1 MKKGERKSSPLFYLR
16 GKIIPTVSLDFK
28 GGERFTIPNMAKTGV
43 VYVCQHCG
51 WKSLKWV
58 GRCGGCGE
66 WDSTVEEIA
75 ATTTA
80 GLRHTPGILNR
91 ELPQPITKVKLQ
103 ECPCIETG
111 MKEFD
116 RILGGGLIAGSAVLI
131 GGSPGIGKSTL
142 LLQIC
147 QYISQKGY
155 IALYIT
161 GEESASQIKLRAERL
176 SILSDNLLVV
186 AETNLDFILENIHN
200 THPAMVVIDS
210 VQMIYKPGLESSPG
224 TVAQVRQCAH
234 ELIFTAKS
242 TGSAIFLVGHV
253 TKQGIIA
260 GPKVL
265 EHMADTVL
273 YFEGEKFQCYRILRA
288 VKNRFGSTDE
298 IGIFEMGRNG
308 LRQVDNPSQI
318 FISQG
323 RGVCTGSTIIP
334 CVEGTRSLLVEI
346 QALVTRANF
355 GIPERKVSGV
365 DYNRVSMILAVL
377 EKRIG
382 LKLGGHDTF
391 VNIVGGVQVDEPAA
405 DLGIAMTIASSFLE
419 KVIPFDTVVMG
430 EIGLGG
436 EVRNINQIEI
446 RLKEAQRLGF
456 KKAIIPK
463 DSMRGIGKDFGMELY
478 EIRYLS
484 EAIDIIG

>member
-1 MKKGERKSSPLFYLR
+1 M
-16 GKIIPTVSLDFK
+16 T
-28 GGERFTIPNMAKTGV
+28 KTGV

-66 WDSTVEEIA
+66 WDSTVEEIS
-75 ATTTA
+75 TGV
-80 GLRHTPGILNR
+80 GLGCKSVTLNR
-91 ELPQPITKVKLQ
+91 ELPQPITNVKLL

-116 RILGGGLIAGSAVLI
+116 RILGWGLIVGSAVLI
-131 GGSPGIGKSTL
+131 GGTPGIGKSTL
-142 LLQIC
+142 LLQVC

-155 IALYIT
+155 TTLYVT
-161 GEESASQIKLRAERL
+161 AEESVAQTKLRAERL

-186 AETNLDFILENIHN
+186 AETNLDFILENVHN
-200 THPAMVVIDS
+200 THPTLVVIDS
-210 VQMIYKPGLESSPG
+210 IQMIYKPQLESSPG

-234 ELIFTAKS
+234 ELIFNAKS

-253 TKQGIIA
+253 TKEGIIA

-273 YFEGEKFQCYRILRA
+273 YFEGEKFQCYRILRV

-298 IGIFEMGRNG
+298 IGIFEMRKNG
-308 LRQVDNPSQI
+308 LQPVDNPSEI

-323 RGVCTGSTIIP
+323 RRISAGSAIIS
-334 CVEGTRSLLVEI
+334 CMEGTRALLVEI

-365 DYNRVSMILAVL
+365 DYNRVSMILAIL

-382 LKLGGHDTF
+382 LKLGGQDIF

-405 DLGIAMTIASSFLE
+405 DLGIAMTIASSFKE
-419 KVIPFDTVVMG
+419 KAISPDTIFVG
-430 EIGLGG
+430 EVGLGG
-436 EVRNINQIEI
+436 EVRSVNQIEI

-456 KKAIIPK
+456 KKAVIPK
-463 DSMRGIGKDFGMELY
+463 DNAKGLGKDFGIELI
-478 EIRYLS
+478 EVCYLS
-484 EAIDIIG
+484 EAVEIIG

>member
-1 MKKGERKSSPLFYLR
+1 M
-16 GKIIPTVSLDFK
+16 T
-28 GGERFTIPNMAKTGV
+28 KTSV

-66 WDSTVEEIA
+66 WDSTIEELG
-75 ATTTA
+75 TPA
-80 GLRHTPGILNR
+80 GSGYKSFTISR
-91 ELPQPITKVKLQ
+91 ELPQPITQVKLL
-103 ECPCIETG
+103 ECPSIETG
-111 MKEFD
+111 MEEFD

-131 GGSPGIGKSTL
+131 GGTPGIGKSTL
-142 LLQIC
+142 LLQVC
-147 QYISQKGY
+147 QYISKKGY
-155 IALYIT
+155 TTLYVT
-161 GEESASQIKLRAERL
+161 GEESVAQTKLRAERL

-200 THPAMVVIDS
+200 TRPTLVVIDS
-210 VQMIYKPGLESSPG
+210 IQMIYKSQIESAPG
-224 TVAQVRQCAH
+224 TVAQVRQCAND
-234 ELIFTAKS
+234 LISVAKS

-273 YFEGEKFQCYRILRA
+273 YFEGEKFQCYRILRV

-298 IGIFEMGRNG
+298 IGIFEMRKNG
-308 LRQVDNPSQI
+308 LQPVDNPSEI

-323 RGVCTGSTIIP
+323 RRISAGSAIIS
-334 CVEGTRSLLVEI
+334 CMEGTRALLVEI

-355 GIPERKVSGV
+355 GMPERKVSGV
-365 DYNRVSMILAVL
+365 DYNRVSMILAIL

-382 LKLGGHDTF
+382 LKLGGQDVF

-405 DLGIAMTIASSFLE
+405 DLGIAMTITSSFKE
-419 KVIPFDTVVMG
+419 KVIPSDIVFVG
-430 EIGLGG
+430 EVGLGG
-436 EVRNINQIEI
+436 EVRSVSQIEI

-456 KKAIIPK
+456 KRAIVPK
-463 DSMRGIGKDFGMELY
+463 DNTKGIANDLGIELS
-478 EIRYLS
+478 EVCYLS
-484 EAIDIIG
+484 EAVEIIG

>member
-1 MKKGERKSSPLFYLR
+1 MS
-16 GKIIPTVSLDFK
+16 
-28 GGERFTIPNMAKTGV
+28 KTGV

-66 WDSTVEEIA
+66 WDSTVEEIQ
-75 ATTTA
+75 TSHT
-80 GLRHTPGILNR
+80 GLHSKSVAFNR
-91 ELPQPITKVKLQ
+91 ELPQPITRVKSP

-116 RILGGGLIAGSAVLI
+116 RILGGGIIVGSAVLI
-131 GGSPGIGKSTL
+131 GGTPGIGKSTL

-147 QYISQKGY
+147 QNISQKGY
-155 IALYIT
+155 TTLYIT
-161 GEESASQIKLRAERL
+161 GEESVAQTKLRAERL

-200 THPAMVVIDS
+200 THPTMVVIDS
-210 VQMIYKPGLESSPG
+210 IQMIYKSQLDSSPG
-224 TVAQVRQCAH
+224 TVAQVRQCAN
-234 ELIFTAKS
+234 ELIYTAKS

-273 YFEGEKFQCYRILRA
+273 YFEGEKSQCYRILRV

-298 IGIFEMGRNG
+298 IGIFEMRKNG
-308 LRQVDNPSQI
+308 LQQVDNPSEI

-323 RGVCTGSTIIP
+323 RRINTGSAIIP
-334 CVEGTRSLLVEI
+334 CMEGTRALLIEI
-346 QALVTRANF
+346 QALVARANF
-355 GIPERKVSGV
+355 GMPERKVSGV

-377 EKRIG
+377 EKRIE
-382 LKLGGHDTF
+382 LKLGGQDIF
-391 VNIVGGVQVDEPAA
+391 VNIVGGVQIDEPAA
-405 DLGIAMTIASSFLE
+405 DLGIAMTIASSFKE
-419 KVIPFDTVVMG
+419 KVIPSDMVVIG
-430 EIGLGG
+430 EVGLGG
-436 EVRNINQIEI
+436 EVRNVNQIEI

-456 KKAIIPK
+456 KRAVIPK
-463 DSMRGIGKDFGMELY
+463 DNVKGIGKEFGIELI
-478 EIRYLS
+478 EVGYLS
-484 EAIDIIG
+484 EAIEIIG

>member
-1 MKKGERKSSPLFYLR
+1 MKQKKGENEFLPFFYLWVLYQWLYSKNR
-16 GKIIPTVSLDFK
+16 
-28 GGERFTIPNMAKTGV
+28 TIYNDMAKTGV

-66 WDSTVEEIA
+66 WDSTVEEVDSDN
-75 ATTTA
+75 
-80 GLRHTPGILNR
+80 GLHCKSPGINR
-91 ELPQPITKVKLQ
+91 ELPQPVTSVKLLK
-103 ECPCIETG
+103 CPCIETG

-131 GGSPGIGKSTL
+131 GGTPGIGKSTL
-142 LLQIC
+142 LLQVC
-147 QYISQKGY
+147 QFISQKGY
-155 IALYIT
+155 TTLYVT
-161 GEESASQIKLRAERL
+161 GEESAAQTKLRAERL
-176 SILSDNLLVV
+176 SILSDTLLVV

-200 THPAMVVIDS
+200 THPVLVVIDS
-210 VQMIYKPGLESSPG
+210 IQMIYKPQLESSPG
-224 TVAQVRQCAH
+224 TVAQVRQCAN

-242 TGSAIFLVGHV
+242 SGSAIFLVGHV

-273 YFEGEKFQCYRILRA
+273 YFEGEKFQCYRILRV

-298 IGIFEMGRNG
+298 IGIFEMRKNG
-308 LRQVDNPSQI
+308 LQQVDNPSEI

-323 RGVCTGSTIIP
+323 RRISAGSTIIP
-334 CVEGTRSLLVEI
+334 CLEGTRALLVEI

-355 GIPERKVSGV
+355 GMPERKVSGV
-365 DYNRVSMILAVL
+365 DYNRVSMILAIL
-377 EKRIG
+377 DKRIG
-382 LKLGGHDTF
+382 LNLGGQDIF

-405 DLGIAMTIASSFLE
+405 DLGIALTIASSFQE
-419 KVIPFDTVVMG
+419 KVIPSDIVAIG

-436 EVRNINQIEI
+436 EVRSVNQIEI

-463 DSMRGIGKDFGMELY
+463 DNVKGMGKEVGIELMEVN
-478 EIRYLS
+478 YLS
-484 EAIDIIG
+484 EAIEIIG

>member
-1 MKKGERKSSPLFYLR
+1 MEKSPKAEFVRRKKSCLS
-16 GKIIPTVSLDFK
+16 
-28 GGERFTIPNMAKTGV
+28 MAKTGV

-66 WDSTVEEIA
+66 WDSTVEEDN
-75 ATTTA
+75 A
-80 GLRHTPGILNR
+80 GDGSGCKSVTYTR
-91 ELPQPITKVKLQ
+91 ELPQPITNVKLQ

-111 MKEFD
+111 MQEFD
-116 RILGGGLIAGSAVLI
+116 RILGGGLIVGSAVLI
-131 GGSPGIGKSTL
+131 GGTPGIGKSTL
-142 LLQIC
+142 LLQVC

-155 IALYIT
+155 TTLYVT
-161 GEESASQIKLRAERL
+161 AEESVAQTKLRAERL

-200 THPAMVVIDS
+200 TNPTLVVIDS
-210 VQMIYKPGLESSPG
+210 IQMIYKPQLESSPG
-224 TVAQVRQCAH
+224 TVSQVRQCAN
-234 ELIFTAKS
+234 ELIFNAKA

-253 TKQGIIA
+253 TKEGIIA

-273 YFEGEKFQCYRILRA
+273 YFEGEKFQCYRILRV

-298 IGIFEMGRNG
+298 IGIFEMRKNG
-308 LRQVDNPSQI
+308 LQPVDNPSEI

-323 RGVCTGSTIIP
+323 RRISSGSAVIS
-334 CVEGTRSLLVEI
+334 CMEGTRALLVEI

-365 DYNRVSMILAVL
+365 DYNRVSMLLAIL
-377 EKRIG
+377 EKRVG
-382 LKLGGHDTF
+382 LKLGGQDVF

-405 DLGIAMTIASSFLE
+405 DLGIAMTIASSFKE
-419 KVIPFDTVVMG
+419 KPIPQDTVFVG
-430 EIGLGG
+430 EVGLGG
-436 EVRNINQIEI
+436 EVRSVSQIEI

-456 KKAIIPK
+456 KKAIVPK
-463 DSMRGIGKDFGMELY
+463 DNTKGIVKDLGIELN
-478 EIRYLS
+478 EVNYLS
-484 EAIDIIG
+484 EAVEIIG

>member
-1 MKKGERKSSPLFYLR
+1 
-16 GKIIPTVSLDFK
+16 
-28 GGERFTIPNMAKTGV
+28 MAKPGG
-43 VYVCQHCG
+43 VYVCQRCG

-66 WDSTVEEIA
+66 WDSTIEELSAPA
-75 ATTTA
+75 ASGYRSFA
-80 GLRHTPGILNR
+80 INR
-91 ELPQPITKVKLQ
+91 ELPQPITQVKLL
-103 ECPCIETG
+103 ECPSIETG

-116 RILGGGLIAGSAVLI
+116 RILGGGLISGSAVLI
-131 GGSPGIGKSTL
+131 GGTPGIGKSTL
-142 LLQIC
+142 LLQVC
-147 QYISQKGY
+147 QNISKKGY
-155 IALYIT
+155 TTLYVT
-161 GEESASQIKLRAERL
+161 GEESVAQTKLRAERL

-200 THPAMVVIDS
+200 TRPTLVVIDS
-210 VQMIYKPGLESSPG
+210 IQMISKPQIESAPG
-224 TVAQVRQCAH
+224 TVAQVRQCAND
-234 ELIFTAKS
+234 LISVAKS

-253 TKQGIIA
+253 TKEGIIA

-273 YFEGEKFQCYRILRA
+273 YFEGEKFQCYRILRV

-298 IGIFEMGRNG
+298 IGIFEMRKNG
-308 LRQVDNPSQI
+308 LQPVDNPSEL

-323 RGVCTGSTIIP
+323 RRMSAGSAIISSM
-334 CVEGTRSLLVEI
+334 EGTRALLVEI

-355 GIPERKVSGV
+355 GMPERKVSGV
-365 DYNRVSMILAVL
+365 DYNRVSMILAIL

-382 LKLGGHDTF
+382 LKLGGQDVF

-405 DLGIAMTIASSFLE
+405 DLGIAMTVASSFKE
-419 KVIPFDTVVMG
+419 KVIPSDIVCVG

-436 EVRNINQIEI
+436 EVRSVSQIEI

-456 KKAIIPK
+456 KKAVIPK
-463 DSMRGIGKDFGMELY
+463 DNAKGIGKGLGIELR
-478 EIRYLS
+478 EVCYLS
-484 EAIDIIG
+484 EAVEIIG

>member
-1 MKKGERKSSPLFYLR
+1 MTKP
-16 GKIIPTVSLDFK
+16 
-28 GGERFTIPNMAKTGV
+28 GV
-43 VYVCQHCG
+43 VYVCQYCG

-66 WDSTVEEIA
+66 WDSTIEE
-75 ATTTA
+75 
-80 GLRHTPGILNR
+80 LSTPAVSGYRSSALNR
-91 ELPQPITKVKLQ
+91 ELPQPITQVKLL
-103 ECPCIETG
+103 ECLSLETG

-131 GGSPGIGKSTL
+131 GGTPGIGKSTL
-142 LLQIC
+142 LLQVC
-147 QYISQKGY
+147 QNISKKGY
-155 IALYIT
+155 ATLYVT
-161 GEESASQIKLRAERL
+161 GEESVAQTKLRAERL

-200 THPAMVVIDS
+200 TRPTLVVIDS
-210 VQMIYKPGLESSPG
+210 IQMIYKPQIESAPG
-224 TVAQVRQCAH
+224 TVAQVRQCAND
-234 ELIFTAKS
+234 LISTAKS

-253 TKQGIIA
+253 TKEGIIA

-273 YFEGEKFQCYRILRA
+273 YFEGEKFQCYRILRV

-298 IGIFEMGRNG
+298 IGIFEMRKNG
-308 LRQVDNPSQI
+308 LQPVDNPSEL

-323 RGVCTGSTIIP
+323 RRMSAGSAIIS
-334 CVEGTRSLLVEI
+334 CIEGTRALLVEI

-355 GIPERKVSGV
+355 GMPERKVSGV
-365 DYNRVSMILAVL
+365 DYNRVSMILAIL

-382 LKLGGHDTF
+382 LKLGGQDVF

-405 DLGIAMTIASSFLE
+405 DLGIAMTVASSFKE
-419 KVIPFDTVVMG
+419 KIIPSEIVFVG
-430 EIGLGG
+430 EVGLGG
-436 EVRNINQIEI
+436 EVRSVSQIDI

-456 KKAIIPK
+456 KRAVVPK
-463 DSMRGIGKDFGMELY
+463 ENVKGIGKDLGIELI
-478 EIRYLS
+478 EVCYLS
-484 EAIDIIG
+484 DAVEIIG

>member
-1 MKKGERKSSPLFYLR
+1 MTKP
-16 GKIIPTVSLDFK
+16 
-28 GGERFTIPNMAKTGV
+28 GV

-66 WDSTVEEIA
+66 WDSTTEEISA
-75 ATTTA
+75 PATSGYRSFA
-80 GLRHTPGILNR
+80 INR
-91 ELPQPITKVKLQ
+91 ELPQPITQVKLL
-103 ECPCIETG
+103 ECPSIETG

-116 RILGGGLIAGSAVLI
+116 RILGGGLISGSAVLI
-131 GGSPGIGKSTL
+131 GGTPGIGKSTL
-142 LLQIC
+142 LLQVC
-147 QYISQKGY
+147 QNISKKGY
-155 IALYIT
+155 TTLYVT
-161 GEESASQIKLRAERL
+161 GEESVTQTKLRAERL

-200 THPAMVVIDS
+200 TRPTLVVIDS
-210 VQMIYKPGLESSPG
+210 IQMIYKPQIESAPG
-224 TVAQVRQCAH
+224 TVAQVRQCAND
-234 ELIFTAKS
+234 LISVAKS

-273 YFEGEKFQCYRILRA
+273 YFEGEKFQCYRILRV

-298 IGIFEMGRNG
+298 IGIFEMRKNG
-308 LRQVDNPSQI
+308 LQPVDNPSEL

-323 RGVCTGSTIIP
+323 RRISAGSAIIS
-334 CVEGTRSLLVEI
+334 CMEGTRALLVEI

-355 GIPERKVSGV
+355 GMPERKVSGV
-365 DYNRVSMILAVL
+365 DYNRVSMILAIL

-382 LKLGGHDTF
+382 LKLGGQDVF

-405 DLGIAMTIASSFLE
+405 DLGIAMTVASSFQE
-419 KVIPFDTVVMG
+419 KVIPSDIVFVG
-430 EIGLGG
+430 EVGLGG
-436 EVRNINQIEI
+436 EVRSASQIEI

-456 KKAIIPK
+456 KKAVIPK
-463 DSMRGIGKDFGMELY
+463 DNAKGIGKGLDIELV
-478 EIRYLS
+478 EVCYLS
-484 EAIDIIG
+484 EAVEIIG

>member
-1 MKKGERKSSPLFYLR
+1 MTKAS
-16 GKIIPTVSLDFK
+16 
-28 GGERFTIPNMAKTGV
+28 V
-43 VYVCQHCG
+43 VYVCQYCG
-51 WKSLKWV
+51 WKSPKWV

-66 WDSTVEEIA
+66 WNSTAEEINTHGSLDYKS
-75 ATTTA
+75 ATS
-80 GLRHTPGILNR
+80 GR
-91 ELPQPITKVKLQ
+91 ELPQPITKVKFL
-103 ECPCIETG
+103 ESPCIETG

-131 GGSPGIGKSTL
+131 GGAPGIGKSTL
-142 LLQIC
+142 LLQVC
-147 QYISQKGY
+147 QYISQKGHTT
-155 IALYIT
+155 LYVT
-161 GEESASQIKLRAERL
+161 GEESVAQTKLRAERL
-176 SILSDNLLVV
+176 SILSDTLLVV

-200 THPAMVVIDS
+200 TNPALVVIDS
-210 VQMIYKPGLESSPG
+210 IQMIYKPQLESSPG
-224 TVAQVRQCAH
+224 TVAQVRQCAN

-253 TKQGIIA
+253 TKEGIIA

-273 YFEGEKFQCYRILRA
+273 YFEGEKFQCYRILRV

-298 IGIFEMGRNG
+298 IGIFEMKKNG
-308 LRQVDNPSQI
+308 LQQVDNPSML

-323 RGVCTGSTIIP
+323 RRVSSGSTIIP
-334 CVEGTRSLLVEI
+334 CIEGTRALLVEI

-382 LKLGGHDTF
+382 LKLGGQDIF
-391 VNIVGGVQVDEPAA
+391 VNIVGGVQVDDPAA
-405 DLGIAMTIASSFLE
+405 DLGIAMTIASSFHE
-419 KVIPFDTVVMG
+419 KAIPADTAVIG

-436 EVRNINQIEI
+436 EMRHVTQIEI

-456 KKAIIPK
+456 KKVVIPK
-463 DSMRGIGKDFGMELY
+463 DNAKGIGKELGI
-478 EIRYLS
+478 ELIEVGYLS
-484 EAIDIIG
+484 EAVEIIG

>member
-1 MKKGERKSSPLFYLR
+1 
-16 GKIIPTVSLDFK
+16 
-28 GGERFTIPNMAKTGV
+28 MARTGV
-43 VYVCQHCG
+43 IYVCQSCG

-66 WDSTVEEIA
+66 WDSTVEEISTGA
-75 ATTTA
+75 DLSNKSVA
-80 GLRHTPGILNR
+80 LNR
-91 ELPQPITKVKLQ
+91 GLPQPITSVKSL

-111 MKEFD
+111 IKEFD

-131 GGSPGIGKSTL
+131 GGAPGIGKSTL
-142 LLQIC
+142 LLQVC
-147 QYISQKGY
+147 HCISAKGY
-155 IALYIT
+155 KTLYVT
-161 GEESASQIKLRAERL
+161 GEESAAQTKLRAERL

-186 AETNLDFILENIHN
+186 AETNLDFILEYIHN
-200 THPAMVVIDS
+200 TNPTLVVIDS
-210 VQMIYKPGLESSPG
+210 IQTVYKPQLESSPG
-224 TVAQVRQCAH
+224 TVAQLRQCAN
-234 ELIFTAKS
+234 ELIYTAKS

-253 TKQGIIA
+253 TKEGIIA

-273 YFEGEKFQCYRILRA
+273 YFEGEKFQWYRILRV

-298 IGIFEMGRNG
+298 IGIFEMRKNG
-308 LRQVDNPSQI
+308 LQQVENPTEI
-318 FISQG
+318 FIS
-323 RGVCTGSTIIP
+323 RDRKTSTGSTVIP
-334 CVEGTRSLLVEI
+334 CLEGTRVLLVEI

-382 LKLGGHDTF
+382 LKLGGQDIF
-391 VNIVGGVQVDEPAA
+391 VNIVGGVRVDEPAA
-405 DLGIAMTIASSFLE
+405 DLGIAVTVASSFKE
-419 KVIPFDTVVMG
+419 KVVPSDTLVIG

-436 EVRNINQIEI
+436 EVRSVNQIEL

-456 KKAIIPK
+456 KKAVIPK
-463 DSMRGIGKDFGMELY
+463 DNIKGITKESKIELI
-478 EIRYLS
+478 EVNYLS
-484 EAIDIIG
+484 EAIEIMG

>member
-1 MKKGERKSSPLFYLR
+1 M
-16 GKIIPTVSLDFK
+16 T
-28 GGERFTIPNMAKTGV
+28 KTNV

-66 WDSTVEEIA
+66 WDSTIEELG
-75 ATTTA
+75 TPA
-80 GLRHTPGILNR
+80 GSGYKSFTISR
-91 ELPQPITKVKLQ
+91 ELPQPITQVKLL
-103 ECPCIETG
+103 ECPSIETG
-111 MKEFD
+111 MEEFD

-131 GGSPGIGKSTL
+131 GGTPGIGKSTL
-142 LLQIC
+142 LLQVC
-147 QYISQKGY
+147 QYISKKGY
-155 IALYIT
+155 TTLYVT
-161 GEESASQIKLRAERL
+161 GEESVAQTKLRAERL

-200 THPAMVVIDS
+200 TRPTLVVIDS
-210 VQMIYKPGLESSPG
+210 IQMIYKSQIESAPG
-224 TVAQVRQCAH
+224 TVAQVRQCAND
-234 ELIFTAKS
+234 LISVAKS

-273 YFEGEKFQCYRILRA
+273 YFEGEKFQCYRILRV

-298 IGIFEMGRNG
+298 IGIFEMRKNG
-308 LRQVDNPSQI
+308 LQPVDNPSEI

-323 RGVCTGSTIIP
+323 RRISAGSAIIS
-334 CVEGTRSLLVEI
+334 CMEGTRALLVEI

-355 GIPERKVSGV
+355 GMPERKVSGV
-365 DYNRVSMILAVL
+365 DYNRVSMILAIL

-382 LKLGGHDTF
+382 LKLGGQDVF

-405 DLGIAMTIASSFLE
+405 DLGIAMTITSSFKE
-419 KVIPFDTVVMG
+419 KVIPSDIVFVG
-430 EIGLGG
+430 EVGLGG
-436 EVRNINQIEI
+436 EVRSVSQIEI

-456 KKAIIPK
+456 KRAIVPK
-463 DSMRGIGKDFGMELY
+463 DNTKGIANDLGIELS
-478 EIRYLS
+478 EVCYLS
-484 EAIDIIG
+484 EAVEIIG